1 MKNLLYAS
9 LLLLPIVSCGTGNS
23 DIVEN
28 GKDSLQLDSSLWFE
42 NSVKSDPLNLP
53 LLFEKS
59 KFHMRRSEVDLAQLD
74 LEKYMSMDS
83 TNLDVQK
90 LYADIL
96 LSKLVLEESKYHYE
110 YIIKKDSTYAP
121 AYLGIGKIYAI
132 LENNAAAIAYLNK
145 SLTIDPY
152 QSEPYFM
159 KGMIYRSDFL
169 ETGRTTSWDL
179 ALSSFQTA
187 IEQDP
192 NNYSAYVQLGVMHD
206 QQGDSTAVQYYNSA
220 IDIYPNSI
228 EAWYNKGMFYQN
240 RGNIDE
246 AFLCYRKLNEIDST
260 WADPYFNQGYIHL
273 IVTEDLDSA
282 IYYFTK
288 ATELDP
294 GYFQAYNNI
303 GLAYEKKG
311 DISNARSYYGK
322 AVEVNPEFQLAK
334 DNLNRLR

>member
-1 MKNLLYAS
+1 M
-9 LLLLPIVSCGTGNS
+9 SCSSGNS
-23 DIVEN
+23 DVVEN
-28 GKDSLQLDSSLWFE
+28 GLDSVAVDSVKWFE
-42 NSVKSDPLNLP
+42 NSVKGDPANLP
-53 LLFEKS
+53 LLLEKS
-59 KFHMRRSEVDLAQLD
+59 KFHLRRSEVDIAQLD
-74 LEKYMSMDS
+74 LEKYLSMDS
-83 TNLDVQK
+83 SNLDVQK

-96 LSKLVLEESKYHYE
+96 LSKLVLEKSKYHYE
-110 YIIKKDSTYAP
+110 YIIDKDSTYAP

-132 LENNAAAIAYLNK
+132 LENNAASIAYLNK
-145 SLTIDPY
+145 SLAIDPY

-240 RGNIDE
+240 RGNIEE
-246 AFLCYRKLNEIDST
+246 AFLCYRTLNEIDST
-260 WADPYFNQGYIHL
+260 WADPYYNQGYIHL
-273 IVTEDLDSA
+273 IVTEELDSA

-294 GYFQAYNNI
+294 GYFQAFNNI

-322 AVEVNPEFQLAK
+322 AVEINPDFQLAK